1 MLDADNL
8 INNMSIDVNS
18 NYTEKMI
25 NYNLEETN
33 DKIDKLSN
41 TIDKYDKSKRLK
53 PIDYVWIFNIS
64 MRILSYAIGD
74 YGPIGFNIL
83 VWLSATLCFIIPKV
97 KAYIISP
104 ILEEKKK
111 DLERVRDRLFIKLEE
126 YEKAKENKKEKL
138 KDDYDYNHIKQNLL
152 EKIEGLGIDELLA
165 VRTVVT
171 EYTTNKDIPSQ
182 VGNIAQFLAETQ
194 VGDVDI
200 KDTSLYNKQVD
211 DEVSGKARSYS
222 IEHK

>member
-74 YGPIGFNIL
+74 YGSIGFNIL
-83 VWLSATLCFIIPKV
+83 VWLSATLFFIIPKV

-104 ILEEKKK
+104 ILEEKKG
-111 DLERVRDRLFIKLEE
+111 F
-126 YEKAKENKKEKL
+126 
-138 KDDYDYNHIKQNLL
+138 
-152 EKIEGLGIDELLA
+152 
-165 VRTVVT
+165 
-171 EYTTNKDIPSQ
+171 
-182 VGNIAQFLAETQ
+182 
-194 VGDVDI
+194 
-200 KDTSLYNKQVD
+200 
-211 DEVSGKARSYS
+211 GKST
-222 IEHK
+222 